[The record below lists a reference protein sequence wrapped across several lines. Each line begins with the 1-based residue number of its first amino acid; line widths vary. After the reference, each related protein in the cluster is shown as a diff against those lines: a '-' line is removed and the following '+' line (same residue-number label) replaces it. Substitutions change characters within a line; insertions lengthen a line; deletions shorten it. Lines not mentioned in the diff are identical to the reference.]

1 MGITMSLIE
10 EKGRIIGINGGFY
23 TVETSADIYTAK
35 PRGVFR
41 KNGLKPMTGDIVT
54 ICVEENAEPLIT
66 DVSDRKNELIRPPL
80 ANLDAVLLVV
90 SAVEPAPNAFVI
102 DKLIAV
108 LESKEIEP
116 VLVFT
121 KSDLRYF
128 EDFFE
133 IYRKIGFK
141 TFVANNVT
149 GDGVDEIRAFI
160 DGKVCALIG
169 NSGVGKSSLMNHLAP
184 EEKIRT
190 GEISKKLGRGRHT
203 TRDVKLYKLSETTY
217 IADTPGFS
225 TVEVSKYVKIPSE
238 LVKNCFREFV
248 ELGKDCRFADCRH
261 LKETDCKIR
270 TAADEG
276 NISKSRYDSYCRI
289 YEEARTSENQY

>member
-1 MGITMSLIE
+1 MSSVE

-23 TVETSADIYTAK
+23 TVEASADIYTAK

-54 ICVEENAEPLIT
+54 LNVEDNAEPLIT
-66 DVSDRKNELIRPPL
+66 EVCERKNELIRPPL

-90 SAVEPAPNAFVI
+90 SSVEPAPNAFVI

-108 LESKEIEP
+108 LEGKDIEP

-121 KSDLRYF
+121 KSDLRYMS
-128 EDFFE
+128 EFFE
-133 IYRKIGFK
+133 IYRKIGFR
-141 TFVANNVT
+141 TFVVNNVT
-149 GDGVDEIRAFI
+149 GEGIDEIKAFI
-160 DGKVCALIG
+160 DGKICALIG

-184 EEKIRT
+184 EENIRT

-203 TRDVKLYKLSETTY
+203 TRDVKLYKLSDTTY

-225 TVEVSKYVKIPSE
+225 TVEVSKYLKIPSE

-248 ELGKDCRFADCRH
+248 ASGNECRFADCRH
-261 LKETDCKIR
+261 IKETDCAIR
-270 TAADEG
+270 RAMEQGD
-276 NISKSRYDSYCRI
+276 ISKSRYDSYCRI
-289 YEEARTSENQY
+289 YEEAKISENQY